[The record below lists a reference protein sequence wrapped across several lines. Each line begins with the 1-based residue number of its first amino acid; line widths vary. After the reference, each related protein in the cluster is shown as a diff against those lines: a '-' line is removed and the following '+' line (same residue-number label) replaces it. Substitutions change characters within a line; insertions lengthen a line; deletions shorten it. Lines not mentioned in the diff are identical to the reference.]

1 MSQQPT
7 KLIASSTGVVVDAT
21 RKHHAEMESSSG
33 RHLWMVGA
41 VFRVANPAA
50 KNFDLDTENL
60 LTIEGPGCWHCEQAW
75 KPTIGAKCP
84 GEPKET
90 TE

>member
-1 MSQQPT
+1 VAT
-7 KLIASSTGVVVDAT
+7 VVTGTGITVDAT
-21 RKHHAEMESSSG
+21 RKHHAAMDDFDG
-33 RHLWMVGA
+33 RHLWIVAA

-50 KNFDLDTENL
+50 TNFNLDLENA
-60 LTIEGPGCWHCEQAW
+60 LTLEGPGCWHCEQQW